1 MDHGSWT
8 MKKGHLPWSD
18 FMVHGV
24 NRPQG
29 MWVSFGSF
37 SKFSNFYQLDLYNNT
52 RVYNNKNYDE
62 EYAKK
67 NKKKT
72 KTKRIEN

>member
-1 MDHGSWT
+1 
-8 MKKGHLPWSD
+8 
-18 FMVHGV
+18 
-24 NRPQG
+24 

-67 NKKKT
+67 KTKNKT